1 MHIESLSVQQLKPA
15 PYNPRLPLKPGD
27 PGWEKLKRSLD
38 EFDLVQPIIWN
49 RRTGHVVA
57 GHQRLEILKDQGR
70 REVDCVIVDLSLE
83 REKALNVTLN
93 NAAVGSDWEPA
104 KLVDLLGELRELP
117 GVDATLTGFDDQQ
130 LRDMLFVPDPDFA
143 PAADAPAERDPEEV
157 LVRLEVPRQDWD
169 DVRSELDELLAAF
182 PQIRLHVAADVA

>member
-1 MHIESLSVQQLKPA
+1 MHIESLSVERLKPA
-15 PYNPRLPLKPGD
+15 PYNPRVPLKPGD

-57 GHQRLEILKDQGR
+57 GHQRLEVLKSEGR
-70 REVDCVIVDLSLE
+70 SEVDCVIVDLPLE

-93 NAAVGSDWEPA
+93 NAAVGSDWEPE

-130 LRDMLFVPDPDFA
+130 LRDMLFVPDPDFT
-143 PAADAPAERDPEEV
+143 PPAESAVDRESDDI

-169 DVRSELDELLAAF
+169 QVRTELDELLAAF